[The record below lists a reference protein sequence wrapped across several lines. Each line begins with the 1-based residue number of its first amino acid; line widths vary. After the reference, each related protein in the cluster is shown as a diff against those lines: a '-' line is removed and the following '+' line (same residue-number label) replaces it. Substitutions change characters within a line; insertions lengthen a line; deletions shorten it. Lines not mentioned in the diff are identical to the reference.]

1 MSFPSDLFAGMPRD
15 GSEPVF
21 REPWE
26 AHAFAMAVSLHA
38 KGLFTWPEW
47 AQALAAQISKAQ
59 AEGDADVGDTYY
71 HHWLATLEALVA
83 RKGASD
89 ASEPAKYR
97 DAWHSAAHRTPH
109 GKPIE
114 LLAQDFAG

>member
-1 MSFPSDLFAGMPRD
+1 MTLPVELLAGMPRD

-21 REPWE
+21 NEPWQ
-26 AHAFAMAVSLHA
+26 AQAFAMAVSLHA

-47 AQALAAQISKAQ
+47 AAALAEQIAKAQ
-59 AEGDADVGDTYY
+59 AEGDADLGDTYY
-71 HHWLATLEALVA
+71 HHWLATLEELVA

-89 ASEPAKYR
+89 EVELARYR

-109 GKPIE
+109 GRPIE
-114 LLAQDFAG
+114 LSALDFVP

>member
-1 MSFPSDLFAGMPRD
+1 MSLPTSLFDGMPQD
-15 GSEPVF
+15 GGEPVF

-47 AQALAAQISKAQ
+47 AKTLADQITKAQ
-59 AEGDADVGDTYY
+59 AEGDADLGDTYY
-71 HHWLATLEALVA
+71 HHWLTTLETLVS

-89 ASEPAKYR
+89 EGELSRYR
-97 DAWHSAAHRTPH
+97 NAWHNAAHRTPH
-109 GKPIE
+109 GRAIE
-114 LLAQDFAG
+114 LQAQDFPA